1 MEVAGAGIV
10 QGKAG
15 QGEEAHQNHQ
25 GVEDPAANLLEVLGH
40 SLDHLGKGQDHHM
53 EAAQSGMEHFGILQ
67 AGHEAV
73 AGTQSRN
80 LADNL
85 MVAGRFDRNLAD

>member
-1 MEVAGAGIV
+1 
-10 QGKAG
+10 
-15 QGEEAHQNHQ
+15 
-25 GVEDPAANLLEVLGH
+25 
-40 SLDHLGKGQDHHM
+40 M